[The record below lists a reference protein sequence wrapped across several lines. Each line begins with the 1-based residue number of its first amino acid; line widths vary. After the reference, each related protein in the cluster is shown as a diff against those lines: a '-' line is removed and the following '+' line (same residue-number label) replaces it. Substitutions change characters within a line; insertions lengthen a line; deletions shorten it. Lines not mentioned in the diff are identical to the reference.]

1 MVDTRLPKRSM
12 LLTEE
17 VPELDPQTV
26 DADDEDDDL
35 VESNQ
40 CSFSL
45 LYSDD
50 ELATANEADHSG
62 SRTGPDFTNLS
73 SSLTDAIVSSPSS
86 SSNSVDESSLTRL
99 SEARP
104 NAGCITSG
112 NARAKHDRRT
122 AKQLTERK
130 RRDRINALLD
140 TLRNL
145 ILRLLRKNPR
155 HHRKLEKADI
165 LELVVSFLKR
175 ELQKSRQPSEP
186 RTESKPT
193 AIQSNHPVQIPKNS
207 EMNYSPN
214 MTCFAPDMSSS
225 SSTNISVTSQPTLYD
240 PYLSNFSIPM
250 SQQSPTPYMF
260 VTDPAQ
266 HAIVYP
272 TNCPTTG
279 FYPFQQYNGTV
290 PPNSDTTV
298 PLSAVTNNRRPLG
311 SIENMNRIL
320 PNQFTPM
327 QTILGSGRSPMKE
340 LRQAQKAFTP
350 VGAYARAFIGSEGA
364 HKARPMNN
372 ENEGNYSHL
381 KNVLNSTPSQSL
393 WRPYI

>member
-1 MVDTRLPKRSM
+1 MADTRLPKRSM

-17 VPELDPQTV
+17 VPELDPQAV
-26 DADDEDDDL
+26 NADDEDDDL

-62 SRTGPDFTNLS
+62 SRNGPDFTNLS

-104 NAGCITSG
+104 NTGCITSG

-140 TLRNL
+140 TLRSL
-145 ILRLLRKNPR
+145 ILRLLRKN
-155 HHRKLEKADI
+155 
-165 LELVVSFLKR
+165 
-175 ELQKSRQPSEP
+175 
-186 RTESKPT
+186 
-193 AIQSNHPVQIPKNS
+193 
-207 EMNYSPN
+207 
-214 MTCFAPDMSSS
+214 
-225 SSTNISVTSQPTLYD
+225 
-240 PYLSNFSIPM
+240 
-250 SQQSPTPYMF
+250 
-260 VTDPAQ
+260 
-266 HAIVYP
+266 
-272 TNCPTTG
+272 
-279 FYPFQQYNGTV
+279 QYNGTV

-298 PLSAVTNNRRPLG
+298 PLSALTNNRRPLG

-320 PNQFTPM
+320 PYQFTPM

-350 VGAYARAFIGSEGA
+350 VGAYARAFIGSDRA
-364 HKARPMNN
+364 HKARPVNN

-381 KNVLNSTPSQSL
+381 KNVLNSTSSQSL